1 MKNSELLQTIWNG
14 LPLSSPSPKRELE
27 TCSTTP
33 EGFLPTM
40 VDETFLESEKNH
52 QDNPYKNRSNNPGNV
67 MYAHVTVLSIRS
79 SINPLELGKQSRK
92 WILYRILKRISKHVW
107 ALEPIRYQKKK
118 NREREKQTKELYK
131 ISLKIVKILN
141 LFASS
146 IGARRGFFFSEES
159 QMTPRSIYNWFTRL
173 STTRQTDTHTQK
185 APHQSSE
192 WKETCN

>member
-1 MKNSELLQTIWNG
+1 MKRSSSPFTSIESMRSILYVIAIIKRLRLFHYAAQDSKARSILLISSKMATYFLRDWTFAQRSPGNSNEEFWTLANNLKWFPPF
-14 LPLSSPSPKRELE
+14 PLSSPSPKRELE

-118 NREREKQTKELYK
+118 K
-131 ISLKIVKILN
+131 
-141 LFASS
+141 
-146 IGARRGFFFSEES
+146 
-159 QMTPRSIYNWFTRL
+159 
-173 STTRQTDTHTQK
+173 
-185 APHQSSE
+185 
-192 WKETCN
+192 